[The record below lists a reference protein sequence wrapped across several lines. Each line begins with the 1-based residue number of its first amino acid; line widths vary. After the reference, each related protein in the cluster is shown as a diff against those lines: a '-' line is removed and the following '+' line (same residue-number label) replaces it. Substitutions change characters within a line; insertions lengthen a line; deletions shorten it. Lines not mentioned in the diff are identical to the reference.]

1 MVRLRNLY
9 FIFKVCHSAKPQ
21 VIDDIYE
28 FVESC
33 KLQPLSQTKLIVPK
47 DEMYDLLDEPTD
59 TFSSPTMES
68 RIISTRSFAVN
79 IGFFALLFNT
89 PITK

>member
-1 MVRLRNLY
+1 MGANSR
-9 FIFKVCHSAKPQ
+9 IEQ

-47 DEMYDLLDEPTD
+47 DEMYDLLD
-59 TFSSPTMES
+59 
-68 RIISTRSFAVN
+68 
-79 IGFFALLFNT
+79 
-89 PITK
+89 